1 MAKKTRLIEMYVGN
15 SDGTWYTDYV
25 DIPFDTADD
34 DIERVS
40 INAAA
45 TQIKGYVFIGLYNIT
60 EIDED

>member
-1 MAKKTRLIEMYVGN
+1 MKTRLIEMYVGDY
-15 SDGTWYTDYV
+15 DGTWYTEYV
-25 DIPFDTADD
+25 TIPLDTPDE